1 MTKARRGLFTQKLL
15 PVDEATRVLEA
26 AEHRNISDEIAAR
39 ALTLVKNERRVLPLD
54 PLGHVVVAS
63 TEPRFLAEMGRGHP
77 GVHGARLSSH
87 PGRGGIARETKR
99 LTTLVRSSGA
109 RAVVVGLMAEEWA
122 PLVKA
127 LQRALPNVPVVAVSF
142 ASPYLLTSFPDVD
155 GYLCAFGFRNES
167 EIAAARALL
176 GQAAPTGALPVD
188 LPTGQAIGFGLRY
201 DAATR

>member
-1 MTKARRGLFTQKLL
+1 MKQVSFADAEFTAKKKVTRR
-15 PVDEATRVLEA
+15 E
-26 AEHRNISDEIAAR
+26 
-39 ALTLVKNERRVLPLD
+39 
-54 PLGHVVVAS
+54 
-63 TEPRFLAEMGRGHP
+63 RFLAEMGRGHP

-176 GQAAPTGALPVD
+176 GQA
-188 LPTGQAIGFGLRY
+188 
-201 DAATR
+201 